1 MKKKN
6 IYKVVIVFITTGLLM
21 LTGCYRHTD
30 RWHSS
35 EKNSD
40 RLTNYIAKELGLNE
54 EQRTQ
59 LNRTI
64 TNLMTKK
71 EEILENNSLRD
82 EIFAQLGS
90 EEVSETDLNEVISL
104 HMKEMEDLTKGFVSN
119 LTEFHRSLTP
129 GQKEKFASLIEE
141 HQNRRHKHRRTYS
154 YR

>member
-6 IYKVVIVFITTGLLM
+6 LYKVIIVFITTGLLV
-21 LTGCYRHTD
+21 LAGCYHYTD
-30 RWHSS
+30 SWHSS

-40 RLTNYIAKELGLNE
+40 RLTNYSAKELELNE
-54 EQRTQ
+54 EQRTR

-64 TNLMTKK
+64 TNLMGKK
-71 EEILENNSLRD
+71 EEILGNNSLRD

-90 EEVSETDLNEVISL
+90 EKVSETDLNKAITL
-104 HMKEMEDLTKGFVSN
+104 HMKEMEDMTKRFVSN

-129 GQKEKFASLIEE
+129 AQKEKFTSLIEE